1 MTQDSVKAILS
12 AEQQA
17 EELYIEAQ
25 RQAERIVADA
35 NAQASRIQADM
46 LAETTKR
53 RQEIVDAAREVADKE
68 RARIQGEAQ
77 EESTRLEIRAREN
90 FDEAVAH
97 VIRQV
102 AGRR

>member
-35 NAQASRIQADM
+35 NAQVSRIQADM

-53 RQEIVDAAREVADKE
+53 RQEIVDAAREAADRE
-68 RARIQGEAQ
+68 RARIHAEVQ
-77 EESTRLEIRAREN
+77 EEGARLETRAREH
-90 FDEAVAH
+90 FDEAVAY

-102 AGRR
+102 TGRE